1 MRRSLVAGNWKMHGS
16 GATITGLLHVL
27 IQALGEENN
36 GAEVVVCPPAPYLPL
51 CQQLLQG
58 RAIAVG
64 AQNVHAQA
72 SGAFT
77 GDVSAAML
85 AEFGVR
91 YVIAGHSE
99 RRRYAGETDSEVA
112 QKCEAAILAGITPI
126 VCVGESL
133 EERDAAQAEAMVE
146 RQLLAVLDHCD
157 VEAVGSLVVAY
168 EPVWAIGTGKT
179 AAPEQAQAMHAF
191 IRRVLRDRSA
201 RLADTVRILYGGSI
215 TAENAAQLF
224 AQQDIDGGLVGG
236 ASLKPEEFISICK
249 SVSSQWKPW

>member
-16 GATITGLLHVL
+16 GATITGLLHALV
-27 IQALGEENN
+27 QALGDEQTA
-36 GAEVVVCPPAPYLPL
+36 AEVVVCPPAPYLSL
-51 CQQLLQG
+51 CQQMLQG
-58 RAIAVG
+58 RAITVG

-85 AEFGVR
+85 AEFDVK

-99 RRRYAGETDSEVA
+99 RRRYAGETDAEVA
-112 QKCEAAILAGITPI
+112 QKCEAAILAGIAPI

-133 EERDAAQAEAMVE
+133 EERETGQAESVVA
-146 RQLLAVLDHCD
+146 RQLGAVLSHCD
-157 VEAVGSLVVAY
+157 TVALGKLVVAY
-168 EPVWAIGTGKT
+168 EPVWAIGTGRT
-179 AAPEQAQAMHAF
+179 AAPEQAQAMHAL
-191 IRRVLRDRSA
+191 IRRVLRNTSA
-201 RLADTVRILYGGSI
+201 VLADTVRILYGGSV

-236 ASLKPEEFISICK
+236 ASLKPEEFIAICK
-249 SVSSQWKPW
+249 SVGK

>member
-16 GATITGLLHVL
+16 GAMITGLL
-27 IQALGEENN
+27 QALVQGLGDEQE

-58 RAIAVG
+58 RAITVG

-99 RRRYAGETDSEVA
+99 RRRYAGETDAEVA
-112 QKCEAAILAGITPI
+112 QKCEAAILAGIAPI

-133 EERDAAQAEAMVE
+133 EERESGQAETVVA
-146 RQLLAVLDHCD
+146 RQLRAVLEHCD
-157 VEAVGSLVVAY
+157 SESLGQLVVAY
-168 EPVWAIGTGKT
+168 EPVWAIGTGRT
-179 AAPEQAQAMHAF
+179 ATPEQAQAMHAF
-191 IRRVLRDRSA
+191 IRRVLQERSA
-201 RLADTVRILYGGSI
+201 SLAEAVRILYGGSV

-249 SVSSQWKPW
+249 SVGRQWKPW

>member
-16 GATITGLLHVL
+16 GATITGLLHSLV
-27 IQALGEENN
+27 QALGNEQD
-36 GAEVVVCPPAPYLPL
+36 GAEVVVCPPAPYLSL
-51 CQQLLQG
+51 CQQMLQG

-99 RRRYAGETDSEVA
+99 RRRYAGETDAEVA
-112 QKCEAAILAGITPI
+112 QKCEAALLAGIAPI
-126 VCVGESL
+126 VCVGETL
-133 EERDAAQAEAMVE
+133 EEREAGRADAVVA
-146 RQLLAVLDHCD
+146 RQLGAVLDHCEG
-157 VEAVGSLVVAY
+157 EALGRLVVAY
-168 EPVWAIGTGKT
+168 EPVWAIGTGRT
-179 AAPEQAQAMHAF
+179 AEPEQAQAMHAF
-191 IRRVLRDRSA
+191 IRRVLCDASA
-201 RLADTVRILYGGSI
+201 ALADTVRILYGGSVM
-215 TAENAAQLF
+215 AENAAQLF

-249 SVSSQWKPW
+249 SVGRQWKPW